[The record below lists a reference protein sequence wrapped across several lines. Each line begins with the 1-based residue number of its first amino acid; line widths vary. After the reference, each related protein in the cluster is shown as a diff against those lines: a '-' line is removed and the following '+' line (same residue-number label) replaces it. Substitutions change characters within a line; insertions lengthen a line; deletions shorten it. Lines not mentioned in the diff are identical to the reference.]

1 MFNSE
6 YFKYDFKF
14 YASNNTSKKK
24 LVKGFV
30 KFDKGFLIFSYK
42 FSKFFSRF

>member
-24 LVKGFV
+24 LVKGSSSLTKVF
-30 KFDKGFLIFSYK
+30 
-42 FSKFFSRF
+42 